1 MYLWHDCC
9 AICHWNCRNINDVDM
24 IKKYEIKEEAFT
36 YFRHSSEEDIQKLRA
51 KLANICPEFF
61 WVYGI
66 SVYPSDS
73 QYFLWCYKGL
83 EKAYCLNSEVPSCH
97 DLPTDTGYG
106 LTFDSI
112 AKYLKDNYGDNNPEE
127 YFITW
132 EPIPMDYE
140 KIYKCGSYVNLDG
153 ENTWD
158 DFYYVEPDFE
168 NLEKKA
174 DIKGNFIAFN
184 VFHLKID

>member
-1 MYLWHDCC
+1 
-9 AICHWNCRNINDVDM
+9 M

-36 YFRHSSEEDIQKLRA
+36 QFKQSSEEDIQKLKT
-51 KLANICPEFF
+51 KLANICTEFYRG
-61 WVYGI
+61 YGI
-66 SVYPSDS
+66 PVYPSDS

-83 EKAYCLNSEVPSCH
+83 EKAYCINGEVPNYH
-97 DLPTDTGYG
+97 DLPTDNGYG

-112 AKYLKDNYGDNNPEE
+112 AKYIKDNYGDDNPEE

-132 EPIPMDYE
+132 ESIPMDYD
-140 KIYKCGSYVNLDG
+140 KIYNFGSYVNLDG

-158 DFYYVEPDFE
+158 DFYYVEPDSKKLE
-168 NLEKKA
+168 NKA
-174 DIKGNFIAFN
+174 DIKNNFIVFN